1 MTHATAGAA
10 ATGLPEEPMNLL
22 AACDEL
28 GSIRD
33 LVDAAFMAASSL
45 APGLG
50 REPLTRLLDLI
61 VDKIGDVQKNLD
73 GIRQAENKAT

>member
-1 MTHATAGAA
+1 MTDATARAA

-22 AACDEL
+22 AVCDEL

-45 APGLG
+45 APDMG
-50 REPLTRLLDLI
+50 RGPLTRLLDLI
-61 VDKIGDVQKNLD
+61 VNKIENMQKNLD
-73 GIRQAENKAT
+73 GIRAG